1 MRRALTGQEGLC
13 SGLLL
18 LWLAQAPQQ
27 PISSQVLSDH
37 TVHLASLAK
46 CLLRYRLLCW
56 DRHWSSP
63 RSEGAHGPVGEPRTE
78 IPSSLGNQGGLP
90 GGSYSSDGE
99 SLQQRQGDQK
109 DEGTLPRNFHHSRQ
123 QEAAEGSEQQEGRDG
138 PWGAALNNHVLHG
151 QDTVHW
157 ASAAGS
163 HGPHSGEGRRG
174 KRPPPPS
181 GPMGIPWR
189 CLSLGRGLPLQREK
203 WTHGSRNLWGHQ
215 GSQGLPGSRSRAWAA
230 TLKPGGPGRWPCLR
244 PALPFSLRI
253 CTESPKIYPSLRT
266 PSAPQP
272 PG

>member
-1 MRRALTGQEGLC
+1 MRVHYRGISITRGNGRPQRTVSSRKAGMGL
-13 SGLLL
+13 
-18 LWLAQAPQQ
+18 
-27 PISSQVLSDH
+27 
-37 TVHLASLAK
+37 
-46 CLLRYRLLCW
+46 
-56 DRHWSSP
+56 
-63 RSEGAHGPVGEPRTE
+63 GERP
-78 IPSSLGNQGGLP
+78 
-90 GGSYSSDGE
+90 
-99 SLQQRQGDQK
+99 
-109 DEGTLPRNFHHSRQ
+109 
-123 QEAAEGSEQQEGRDG
+123 
-138 PWGAALNNHVLHG
+138 LNNHVLHG

-163 HGPHSGEGRRG
+163 PSPHSGGGRRG

-181 GPMGIPWR
+181 GPMGIPRR

-203 WTHGSRNLWGHQ
+203 WTRGSRNPWGHQ

-230 TLKPGGPGRWPCLR
+230 ALKPGGPGRWPCLR